1 MGQDAVVWAESEF
14 RGTPGLDARFQTR
27 LVQTASALATR
38 PQGTLPNRFDWAEL
52 KGAYRLV
59 HAVTN
64 PDAVQDV
71 HRQRTRERLAAIR
84 TPVLVI
90 HDTTQ
95 LDFSRHTAVADQL
108 GPIGDGSAGAH
119 GFIQHNSLVVD
130 PNGSQLLGL
139 IHQQTFVRTPRPAG
153 ETRAAQYRRTDRESR
168 VWTRGIAA
176 VGRPAAGQM
185 WVHVGDRGADFFGA
199 MATARAWGTH
209 FLIRLAHNRKAHLV
223 RPGEDDLEAH
233 LLEAVRR
240 VEASTTATVAV
251 ASRGGRPARTVAVKL
266 GAVRL
271 TIRPAPAD
279 PLWRAEPPIALTVV
293 RIWEENPPPDVEAL
307 EWILGTDL
315 ADRSAAA
322 LLRYQSWY
330 EWRWRTME
338 EYHKVQKTGCRI
350 EDVRFE
356 TRDRL
361 HTAIALLSVVAVR
374 MLQLRWARESCPDEP
389 ATAVASPEE
398 LEAVQAARPGK
409 PIVTVKQFIDR
420 VAGLGGYLGR
430 KCDGPPG
437 WQSLWRGYQRLA
449 DIVLGFQFARTPAP
463 TTQPKSG

>member
-71 HRQRTRERLAAIR
+71 HRQRTRERLAAVR

-153 ETRAAQYRRTDRESR
+153 ETRAAQYRRTDASPGSGRGVSR
-168 VWTRGIAA
+168 RWAARPRGRCGFMSAIA
-176 VGRPAAGQM
+176 GPTSSERWP
-185 WVHVGDRGADFFGA
+185 
-199 MATARAWGTH
+199 
-209 FLIRLAHNRKAHLV
+209 
-223 RPGEDDLEAH
+223 
-233 LLEAVRR
+233 
-240 VEASTTATVAV
+240 
-251 ASRGGRPARTVAVKL
+251 
-266 GAVRL
+266 
-271 TIRPAPAD
+271 RPAP
-279 PLWRAEPPIALTVV
+279 
-293 RIWEENPPPDVEAL
+293 
-307 EWILGTDL
+307 G
-315 ADRSAAA
+315 
-322 LLRYQSWY
+322 
-330 EWRWRTME
+330 
-338 EYHKVQKTGCRI
+338 
-350 EDVRFE
+350 
-356 TRDRL
+356 
-361 HTAIALLSVVAVR
+361 
-374 MLQLRWARESCPDEP
+374 
-389 ATAVASPEE
+389 
-398 LEAVQAARPGK
+398 
-409 PIVTVKQFIDR
+409 
-420 VAGLGGYLGR
+420 
-430 KCDGPPG
+430 
-437 WQSLWRGYQRLA
+437 
-449 DIVLGFQFARTPAP
+449 ART
-463 TTQPKSG
+463 S